1 MNSQLY
7 RMLANC
13 VLVAHLGLVLFI
25 VAGLILVLLGSRYR
39 WQWVRNV
46 WFRLLHL
53 AAIGY
58 VMAESWLGIACPL
71 TTLEQWLR
79 VRAGQVR
86 YDDDFIAHWLG
97 NILFLQAPPA
107 VFTAVYSVFALL
119 VAISWIRVRP
129 ESRRKRGG

>member
-25 VAGLILVLLGSRYR
+25 IAGLILILLGGRYR

-46 WFRLLHL
+46 WFRSLHL

-79 VRAGQVR
+79 ERAGQAR
-86 YDDDFIAHWLG
+86 YGDDFIAHWLAR
-97 NILFLQAPPA
+97 ILFFQAPA
-107 VFTAVYSVFALL
+107 WVFTAVYSAFALL
-119 VAISWIRVRP
+119 VVVSWISVRP
-129 ESRRKRGG
+129 SRRRRRGG